1 MVATAILIVYFS
13 GSWYAVGRTV
23 GQAAVRVTVVRAAD
37 GGRLQPWQALVRG
50 MWFWGPWAAG
60 ILSGGLMFLL
70 GLVSILGLLAVAWDT
85 RKQGWHDRTARTF
98 AVRRWP

>member
-1 MVATAILIVYFS
+1 MTSVRVGRLIV
-13 GSWYAVGRTV
+13 
-23 GQAAVRVTVVRAAD
+23 
-37 GGRLQPWQALVRG
+37 
-50 MWFWGPWAAG
+50 AAG